1 MNEIFLTIFYNISII
16 LITLLALWL
25 FLKYRNK
32 KHRERI
38 VSMFEESH
46 AKFATNNQAKMQ
58 FEKRKREWE
67 RKHQV
72 KALKQ
77 RIKRFFYSQKNEN
90 P

>member
-1 MNEIFLTIFYNISII
+1 MNEIFLTVFYNISII

-25 FLKYRNK
+25 SLKYRNK

-46 AKFATNNQAKMQ
+46 AKFATN
-58 FEKRKREWE
+58 RKSQVAFQKVVKEWE
-67 RKHQV
+67 IKHPI

-77 RIKRFFYSQKNEN
+77 RIKRFLGVNR
-90 P
+90 